1 MDEVIFLNLHRR
13 YTNVQ
18 PSYGGFLGIYQLAA
32 FLRENGYEAQGFS
45 GSLMEG
51 KRILDKVCQGGM
63 VSLVGLYC
71 DYANVTENIF
81 LSRYIEETYGVP
93 VIVGGPQ
100 ATSLRE
106 EFMLKSQCD
115 AVVRYEGEM
124 TTLELAQYFIDGSG
138 TLDTMLGIMT
148 YENGTC
154 HIHPERPVIEN
165 LDALPVVDDLCYIYP
180 QARHDELDLMTGR
193 GCPFHC
199 AFCHEGHHSRKV
211 RFRSVENVLN
221 EIRHFLEL
229 KAKHRHVYI
238 LFTDD
243 TFTLIPKRVHAI
255 CKGLKELKKTYDFT
269 WYCEG
274 HVHMLYKNPQMIDD
288 MAEAG
293 CLRIQLGIE
302 SGNQFVLDA
311 YNKGCTLEEIEAV
324 VQHALDAGIEQIF
337 GNIILGSAFATKE
350 TYEKDKAFAEKLI
363 RLGAGQMEFGVVSYW
378 PLAETPMTTHP
389 NDFGIQI
396 EDARFEQAADDF
408 PQVRTRV
415 FNRVQISQLIQQLRL
430 DLNDYMK
437 DMIRRRKIPT
447 SRILSWFDLAG
458 HYKVVSSWYALL
470 SEMPAE
476 YGYYEM
482 LHTGEVCES
491 KDISKEALYDAHP
504 MRVLSLNYHISY
516 SDDNHFD
523 LMNFHLSELEQQVLL
538 YSVGKLSV
546 REIIHRVIKEPEQ
559 IEEGT
564 EQVVRALQRLE
575 KNHLVLFSL
584 Y

>member
-1 MDEVIFLNLHRR
+1 M
-13 YTNVQ
+13 
-18 PSYGGFLGIYQLAA
+18 
-32 FLRENGYEAQGFS
+32 
-45 GSLMEG
+45 
-51 KRILDKVCQGGM
+51 
-63 VSLVGLYC
+63 
-71 DYANVTENIF
+71 
-81 LSRYIEETYGVP
+81 
-93 VIVGGPQ
+93 
-100 ATSLRE
+100 
-106 EFMLKSQCD
+106 
-115 AVVRYEGEM
+115 
-124 TTLELAQYFIDGSG
+124 
-138 TLDTMLGIMT
+138 
-148 YENGTC
+148 
-154 HIHPERPVIEN
+154 
-165 LDALPVVDDLCYIYP
+165 
-180 QARHDELDLMTGR
+180 
-193 GCPFHC
+193 
-199 AFCHEGHHSRKV
+199 
-211 RFRSVENVLN
+211 
-221 EIRHFLEL
+221 
-229 KAKHRHVYI
+229 
-238 LFTDD
+238 
-243 TFTLIPKRVHAI
+243 
-255 CKGLKELKKTYDFT
+255 
-269 WYCEG
+269 
-274 HVHMLYKNPQMIDD
+274 
-288 MAEAG
+288 
-293 CLRIQLGIE
+293 
-302 SGNQFVLDA
+302 
-311 YNKGCTLEEIEAV
+311 
-324 VQHALDAGIEQIF
+324 
-337 GNIILGSAFATKE
+337 
-350 TYEKDKAFAEKLI
+350 
-363 RLGAGQMEFGVVSYW
+363 VSYW

-491 KDISKEALYDAHP
+491 KDISKEAFYDAHP

-523 LMNFHLSELEQQVLL
+523 LMNLHLSELEQQVLL

-546 REIIHRVIKEPEQ
+546 REIIQWVIKEPEQ

>member
-1 MDEVIFLNLHRR
+1 M
-13 YTNVQ
+13 
-18 PSYGGFLGIYQLAA
+18 
-32 FLRENGYEAQGFS
+32 
-45 GSLMEG
+45 
-51 KRILDKVCQGGM
+51 
-63 VSLVGLYC
+63 
-71 DYANVTENIF
+71 
-81 LSRYIEETYGVP
+81 
-93 VIVGGPQ
+93 
-100 ATSLRE
+100 
-106 EFMLKSQCD
+106 
-115 AVVRYEGEM
+115 
-124 TTLELAQYFIDGSG
+124 
-138 TLDTMLGIMT
+138 
-148 YENGTC
+148 
-154 HIHPERPVIEN
+154 
-165 LDALPVVDDLCYIYP
+165 DDLCYIYP
-180 QARHDELDLMTGR
+180 KARHDELALMTGR

-221 EIRHFLEL
+221 EIRHFLEI

-255 CKGLKELKKTYDFT
+255 CEGLKELKKTYDFT

-311 YNKGCTLEEIEAV
+311 YNKGCTLKEIEAV

-350 TYEKDKAFAEKLI
+350 TYEKDKAFAERLI
-363 RLGAGQMEFGVVSYW
+363 QLSAGRMEFGVVSYW

-389 NDFGIQI
+389 DDFGIQI

-408 PQVRTRV
+408 PQVRTQA
-415 FNRVQISQLIQQLRL
+415 FNRVQISQLIQQLRF
-430 DLNDYMK
+430 DLNNYMK

-491 KDISKEALYDAHP
+491 KDVSKEAFYDVHP

-516 SDDNHFD
+516 PDDNHFD
-523 LMNFHLSELEQQVLL
+523 LMNLHLSELEQQVLL

-546 REIIHRVIKEPEQ
+546 REIIQRVIKEPEQ

-564 EQVVRALQRLE
+564 KQVIQALQRLE
-575 KNHLVLFSL
+575 KHHLILFSL

>member
-1 MDEVIFLNLHRR
+1 
-13 YTNVQ
+13 
-18 PSYGGFLGIYQLAA
+18 
-32 FLRENGYEAQGFS
+32 
-45 GSLMEG
+45 
-51 KRILDKVCQGGM
+51 
-63 VSLVGLYC
+63 
-71 DYANVTENIF
+71 
-81 LSRYIEETYGVP
+81 
-93 VIVGGPQ
+93 
-100 ATSLRE
+100 
-106 EFMLKSQCD
+106 
-115 AVVRYEGEM
+115 
-124 TTLELAQYFIDGSG
+124 
-138 TLDTMLGIMT
+138 
-148 YENGTC
+148 
-154 HIHPERPVIEN
+154 
-165 LDALPVVDDLCYIYP
+165 
-180 QARHDELDLMTGR
+180 MTGR

-221 EIRHFLEL
+221 EIRHFLEI

-255 CKGLKELKKTYDFT
+255 CEGLKELKKTYDFT

-311 YNKGCTLEEIEAV
+311 YNKGCTLKEIEAV

-350 TYEKDKAFAEKLI
+350 TYEKDKAFAERLI
-363 RLGAGQMEFGVVSYW
+363 QLSAGRMEFGVVSYW

-389 NDFGIQI
+389 DDFGIQI

-408 PQVRTRV
+408 PQVRTQA
-415 FNRVQISQLIQQLRL
+415 FNRVQISQLIQQLRF
-430 DLNDYMK
+430 DLNNYMK

-491 KDISKEALYDAHP
+491 KDVSKEAFYDVHP

-516 SDDNHFD
+516 PDDNHFD
-523 LMNFHLSELEQQVLL
+523 LMNLHLSELEQQVLL

-546 REIIHRVIKEPEQ
+546 REIIQRVIKEPEQ

-564 EQVVRALQRLE
+564 KQVIQALQRLE
-575 KNHLVLFSL
+575 KHHLILFSL

>member
-1 MDEVIFLNLHRR
+1 MDDVIFLNLHRR
-13 YTNVQ
+13 YTNVK

-32 FLRENGYEAQGFS
+32 FLRENGYDAQGFS

-51 KRILDKVCQGGM
+51 KRILDQICQEEM
-63 VSLVGLYC
+63 VSMVGLYC
-71 DYANVTENIF
+71 DYANITENIF
-81 LSRYIEETYGVP
+81 LSRYIKDTYGLP

-106 EFMLKSQCD
+106 DFMAKSKCD

-124 TTLELAQYFIDGSG
+124 TVLELAQYFIDGSG
-138 TLDTMLGIMT
+138 SLDSMLGIMT
-148 YENGTC
+148 YEEGVC
-154 HIHPERPVIEN
+154 RIHPERPVIEN
-165 LDALPVVDDLCYIYP
+165 LDALPVVDDLCYVYP
-180 QARHDELDLMTGR
+180 SARVDELNVMTGR

-211 RFRSVENVLN
+211 RFRSVENVLQ
-221 EIRHFLEL
+221 EIRDFLER
-229 KAKHRHVYI
+229 KAKHRHVYV

-243 TFTLIPKRVHAI
+243 TFTLIPKRVKAI
-255 CKGLKELKKTYDFT
+255 CAGLKELKKTYNFT

-311 YNKGCTLEEIEAV
+311 YDKGCTLEEIEAV
-324 VQHALDAGIEQIF
+324 VQHALDSGIEQIF
-337 GNIILGSAFATKE
+337 GNIILGSAFASKE
-350 TYEKDKAFAEKLI
+350 TYERDKVFAQKLL
-363 RLGAGQMEFGVVSYW
+363 RLGAGRMEFGVVSYW

-389 NDFGIQI
+389 DDFGIQI

-408 PQVRTRV
+408 PQVRTEAFTRI
-415 FNRVQISQLIQQLRL
+415 QISQLVQQLRFE
-430 DLNDYMK
+430 LNDYMK
-437 DMIRRRKIPT
+437 GMIRRGEIAT
-447 SRILSWFDLAG
+447 SRILSWFDLSS
-458 HYKVVSSWYALL
+458 HYKVSGSWYSLL
-470 SEMPAE
+470 EAMPAE

-482 LHTGEVCES
+482 LHTKEVCES
-491 KDISKEALYDAHP
+491 KDLSVEAFYTSHP
-504 MRVLSLNYHISY
+504 MRVLSLNYYITY
-516 SDDNHFD
+516 PDDNHFD
-523 LMNFHLSELEQQVLL
+523 LMDLHLSELEQQVLL

-546 REIIHRVIKEPEQ
+546 REITQRIIKNPEEMDAG
-559 IEEGT
+559 I
-564 EQVVRALQRLE
+564 EQVVQALKRLE
-575 KNHLVLFSL
+575 KKHLVLFSL